1 MAATTSEPDVD
12 VSAKQL
18 ESVRGYISMLLNLE
32 IEDLDDEADLE
43 DDDDVQIVTE
53 VTVDE
58 VTKNTLPREK
68 AVRAILDKMDN
79 EHGTG
84 VEHVDGDT
92 YEIKPRV

>member
-1 MAATTSEPDVD
+1 MAAATPDVD

-32 IEDLDDEADLE
+32 IEDLDDETDLE
-43 DDDDVQIVTE
+43 DDDVQIVTE
-53 VTVDE
+53 VTVAE
-58 VTKNTLPREK
+58 VAKNTLPREK

>member
-1 MAATTSEPDVD
+1 MAAATPEPDVD

-32 IEDLDDEADLE
+32 IEDLDDDADLE
-43 DDDDVQIVTE
+43 DDDVQIVTE

-58 VTKNTLPREK
+58 VAKNTLPREP
-68 AVRAILDKMDN
+68 AVRAILEQMAG
-79 EHGTG
+79 EAGTG

-92 YEIKPRV
+92 YEIEPRN